1 MHRYTKLFTLMLA
14 ASPLLAACDQTSTA
28 PDAEVDF
35 ETPGALSADLEISV
49 NPEYSTA
56 AIENTEIALGSEYG
70 PTSQAFV
77 QSAQQHFATAQ
88 ARFAAGDSEG
98 ALVSGQEAREDLAEA
113 LIAGLGVDEV
123 DVMIDEAEGVV
134 TTLAVD
140 ASSYADP
147 GSLAV
152 TLAGLV
158 DGAKADKQNGRVNDA
173 GEKMVRARQLVDH
186 ARKRLM
192 RLVDRPNDVLTRD
205 VLVRLQVAQGGKAI
219 GLAER
224 LIGDAPNDRQLRLLA
239 RASELQRKAMVAFEK
254 GYKGRA
260 FSLAHRAEIKA
271 LQAVVITDGV
281 NERDINTVKDAAT
294 ALLEEAT
301 AVVEA
306 GESAVDL
313 ALLKLATRLYNAGI
327 DKLEEGNVR
336 GLVLLWHSATMSAVI
351 IG

>member
-14 ASPLLAACDQTSTA
+14 VSPLLAACDQTTTG
-28 PDAEVDF
+28 PEVF
-35 ETPGALSADLEISV
+35 GTPVTMSADLEISV
-49 NPEYSTA
+49 NPEYSAA
-56 AIENTEIALGSEYG
+56 AIESAEIALGSNYG
-70 PTSQAFV
+70 TSSQALV
-77 QSAQQHFATAQ
+77 QSAEHHFAA
-88 ARFAAGDSEG
+88 ARSHFAAGDSEG
-98 ALVSGQEAREDLAEA
+98 ALLSGQEAREDLAEA
-113 LIAGLGVDEV
+113 LIAGLGVGEI

-147 GSLAV
+147 GSLSA

-158 DGAKADKQNGRVNDA
+158 EGAKADKKKGRVNDA
-173 GEKMVRARQLVDH
+173 GEKMVRARQLVDR
-186 ARKRLM
+186 ARRGWM

-205 VLVRLQVAQGGKAI
+205 VLARIQVAQGGKAI

-224 LIGDAPNDRQLRLLA
+224 LIGDAPNDLQIRLLA
-239 RASELQRKAMVAFEK
+239 RASELQRKALAAFEE

-260 FSLAHRAEIKA
+260 VTLAHSAEIKA
-271 LQAVVITDGV
+271 LQGVVITDGV
-281 NERDINTVKDAAT
+281 GERDVNTIKDAAT
-294 ALLEEAT
+294 ALLDEAT
-301 AVVEA
+301 AAVEA
-306 GESAVDL
+306 GESAVDV
-313 ALLKLATRLYNAGI
+313 ALLELATRLYNAGL